1 MDNILVASLE
11 VLQESQQI
19 SNTSSRSKH
28 CHKIVSLIFAINNRI
43 LESLDNVVD
52 GILVDDVSVPVVF
65 ALRSFAVSVK
75 QVVPE
80 EFSKSGHNFSVN
92 LSSFSKQNI
101 SSDELSFGENFESHP
116 TGSIQLPN
124 NLLSELP
131 ENISDPR
138 ITHTVFMT
146 DSIFLRRNFNFR
158 NVSSI
163 VMSAN
168 VAGMT
173 TIQNLSSPV
182 NLGFQ
187 RNPVR

>member
-1 MDNILVASLE
+1 MNNILVASLE

-28 CHKIVSLIFAINNRI
+28 CHKFVSIIFCYNNRI

-80 EFSKSGHNFSVN
+80 EFSRSGHNFSVN

-173 TIQNLSSPV
+173 TIQGLSSPV